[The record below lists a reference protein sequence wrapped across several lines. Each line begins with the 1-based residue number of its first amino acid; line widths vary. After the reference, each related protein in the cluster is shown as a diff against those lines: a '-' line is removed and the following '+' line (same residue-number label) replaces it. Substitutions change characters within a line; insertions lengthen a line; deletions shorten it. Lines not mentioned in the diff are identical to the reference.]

1 MKKNTAC
8 KFPVFAAALLSAL
21 LLFSACAEE
30 KTEAPQES
38 GQVVAGLTSPLPSPA
53 ATFPP
58 PVSHNMPWRAPL
70 HTALQT
76 L

>member
-53 ATFPP
+53 D
-58 PVSHNMPWRAPL
+58 
-70 HTALQT
+70 TAAL
-76 L
+76 